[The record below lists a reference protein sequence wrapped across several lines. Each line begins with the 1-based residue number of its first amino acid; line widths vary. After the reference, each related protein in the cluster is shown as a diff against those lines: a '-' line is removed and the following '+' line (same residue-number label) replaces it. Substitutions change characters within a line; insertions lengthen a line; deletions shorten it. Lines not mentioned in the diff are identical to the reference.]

1 MENIEDHG
9 VLRSLGV
16 SELVSVVN
24 RILDLLALGSTA
36 AMVVVETGKV
46 KLGDMYVKYSKVF
59 SIADVINAI

>member
-1 MENIEDHG
+1 MENIKDHG

-24 RILDLLALGSTA
+24 RILDLLALCSTA

-46 KLGDMYVKYSKVF
+46 KLGDMDVKYSKVF

>member
-1 MENIEDHG
+1 MENIKDHG

-24 RILDLLALGSTA
+24 RILDLLALCSTA

-46 KLGDMYVKYSKVF
+46 KLGDMDVEYSKVF

>member
-1 MENIEDHG
+1 MENIKDHG

-24 RILDLLALGSTA
+24 RILDLLALCSTA

>member
-24 RILDLLALGSTA
+24 RILDLLALGSAA

-46 KLGDMYVKYSKVF
+46 KLGDMDVKYSKVF

>member
-1 MENIEDHG
+1 MENIKDHG

-16 SELVSVVN
+16 SELVSLVN
-24 RILDLLALGSTA
+24 RILDLLALCSTA

-46 KLGDMYVKYSKVF
+46 KLGDMDVEYSKVF